1 MAGRIGKEG
10 TEGWDEERGIR
21 FARAAKREKCAKLA
35 FPPSLPK
42 NHRETVTM
50 LSALVSER
58 SLGHY
63 EYVLTHHGYA
73 LATPLHASRS
83 RTAQRPTYAIFVIW

>member
-10 TEGWDEERGIR
+10 TEGWDEGRGIR

-63 EYVLTHHGYA
+63 EYLRTMDMPLPH
-73 LATPLHASRS
+73 LFMLHAQELLRDLLMRFS
-83 RTAQRPTYAIFVIW
+83 